1 MLLSLSLIIL
11 LSLLSSYILSKLKL
25 PSLIG
30 MILVGI
36 ILSKYI
42 DPKIYSISSE
52 LKNIA
57 LVIILTRAGLTLKIS
72 DLKKVGR
79 AAITLSFVP
88 ALFEILGVILL
99 SKIFFE
105 LSFLES
111 LLLGSVLAAVSPAIV
126 VPRMINLIENGY
138 GTKKSI
144 PQLILAGSSLDDI
157 FVITLFS
164 VALSLVSNT
173 KLTYSLFFKIPISI
187 LLGIVAGIIVANLLI
202 ILFKSLHMRDSV
214 KILIILSV
222 AFILLELEKYIMI
235 SSLISIMTIGI
246 TIKKKYETL
255 AIRLSKKYNKLWIP
269 AEIMLFV
276 LIGAN
281 LDLTYALNNSLY
293 ISLFILSVL
302 IFRMIGVYICVYNTK
317 LNYKEKLFC
326 QISYIPKATVQ
337 AAIGSVPLSM
347 GLACGNIILTVAVIS
362 ILITAPLGAILIDN
376 LYTKL
381 LKKSWPVLWSAKFLF
396 KDIHNNSKN

>member
-1 MLLSLSLIIL
+1 MV
-11 LSLLSSYILSKLKL
+11 
-25 PSLIG
+25 
-30 MILVGI
+30 M
-36 ILSKYI
+36 
-42 DPKIYSISSE
+42 
-52 LKNIA
+52 
-57 LVIILTRAGLTLKIS
+57 
-72 DLKKVGR
+72 
-79 AAITLSFVP
+79 
-88 ALFEILGVILL
+88 
-99 SKIFFE
+99 
-105 LSFLES
+105 
-111 LLLGSVLAAVSPAIV
+111 VL
-126 VPRMINLIENGY
+126 
-138 GTKKSI
+138 KKSI

-187 LLGIVAGIIVANLLI
+187 LLGIVAGIIIANLLI

-381 LKKSWPVLWSAKFLF
+381 LKELTCFVVS
-396 KDIHNNSKN
+396 

>member
-164 VALSLVSNT
+164 VALSLVSKT

>member
-138 GTKKSI
+138 GTKKI
-144 PQLILAGSSLDDI
+144 YTPA
-157 FVITLFS
+157 
-164 VALSLVSNT
+164 NT
-173 KLTYSLFFKIPISI
+173 SRKLT
-187 LLGIVAGIIVANLLI
+187 
-202 ILFKSLHMRDSV
+202 
-214 KILIILSV
+214 
-222 AFILLELEKYIMI
+222 
-235 SSLISIMTIGI
+235 
-246 TIKKKYETL
+246 
-255 AIRLSKKYNKLWIP
+255 
-269 AEIMLFV
+269 
-276 LIGAN
+276 
-281 LDLTYALNNSLY
+281 
-293 ISLFILSVL
+293 
-302 IFRMIGVYICVYNTK
+302 
-317 LNYKEKLFC
+317 
-326 QISYIPKATVQ
+326 
-337 AAIGSVPLSM
+337 
-347 GLACGNIILTVAVIS
+347 
-362 ILITAPLGAILIDN
+362 
-376 LYTKL
+376 
-381 LKKSWPVLWSAKFLF
+381 
-396 KDIHNNSKN
+396 

>member
-1 MLLSLSLIIL
+1 MILSLSLIIL
-11 LSLLSSYILSKLKL
+11 LSLLSKYILSKLKL

-30 MILVGI
+30 MILAGI

-222 AFILLELEKYIMI
+222 AFILLELENI
-235 SSLISIMTIGI
+235 
-246 TIKKKYETL
+246 
-255 AIRLSKKYNKLWIP
+255 LW
-269 AEIMLFV
+269 F
-276 LIGAN
+276 
-281 LDLTYALNNSLY
+281 
-293 ISLFILSVL
+293 
-302 IFRMIGVYICVYNTK
+302 
-317 LNYKEKLFC
+317 
-326 QISYIPKATVQ
+326 
-337 AAIGSVPLSM
+337 
-347 GLACGNIILTVAVIS
+347 
-362 ILITAPLGAILIDN
+362 
-376 LYTKL
+376 
-381 LKKSWPVLWSAKFLF
+381 
-396 KDIHNNSKN
+396 HH